1 MSSETEFEFTKE
13 NIDTYLQA
21 VAKEYRKR
29 VGKNMPAELILIGGA
44 SVLINYGF
52 RNATTDVDAVIEAA
66 SSMKD
71 AINAVCDH
79 MGLPNGWLNADFRQ
93 TASYSS
99 RLAEVSVYYRTF
111 SNVVHVRTVSAEYL
125 IAMKLRAGR
134 RYKNDLSDVIG
145 ILTEHQKRG
154 TPITLEQIHRA
165 VTELYGS
172 WEELPELSRKF
183 IQNTMNSGQIEA
195 LYERVVE
202 NERQNREML
211 LSFEQ
216 QYPGIM
222 TEDNVDAITDTLQQK
237 TDRASVRAQ
246 LQKLKEN
253 QRRAEQASTNEEK
266 TLGEER

>member
-1 MSSETEFEFTKE
+1 MSSEAEFEFTKE

-29 VGKNMPAELILIGGA
+29 VGKSMPAELILVGGA

-71 AINAVCDH
+71 AINAVCDR

-99 RLAEVSVYYRTF
+99 RLTEVSVYYRTF

-145 ILTEHQKRG
+145 ILTEHQNRG

-165 VTELYGS
+165 VTELYGG
-172 WEELPELSRKF
+172 WEALSELSRQF
-183 IQNTMNSGQIEA
+183 IQDTMSSGQIET
-195 LYERVVE
+195 LYEQVIE
-202 NERQNREML
+202 GEHQNREML
-211 LSFEQ
+211 LTFEQ
-216 QYPGIM
+216 QYPGVM
-222 TEDNVDAITDTLQQK
+222 TEENVDVITDTLRQK
-237 TDRASVRAQ
+237 ADRISVRAQ

-253 QRRAEQASTNEEK
+253 QKRAEQLLTREK
-266 TLGEER
+266 KSRGEER

>member
-1 MSSETEFEFTKE
+1 M
-13 NIDTYLQA
+13 
-21 VAKEYRKR
+21 
-29 VGKNMPAELILIGGA
+29 
-44 SVLINYGF
+44 
-52 RNATTDVDAVIEAA
+52 
-66 SSMKD
+66 
-71 AINAVCDH
+71 
-79 MGLPNGWLNADFRQ
+79 
-93 TASYSS
+93 
-99 RLAEVSVYYRTF
+99 
-111 SNVVHVRTVSAEYL
+111 
-125 IAMKLRAGR
+125 
-134 RYKNDLSDVIG
+134 IG

-183 IQNTMNSGQIEA
+183 IQNTMNSGQVEA

-222 TEDNVDAITDTLQQK
+222 TEENVDAITDTLQQK